1 MFVSTRGSRIFPVLL
16 SGGTGAR
23 LWPASRESHPKQL
36 LSLTEDL
43 TLLQSAAA
51 RVSDPARFEPL
62 IVVANA
68 EHRFTIA
75 EQLRLIGAKD
85 PLIVLEP
92 CGRNTAAPTA
102 VAALLARDLDPA
114 ALILVMPADHVVRD
128 TAQFLTSVDRAAEIA
143 ERGALVLF
151 GVDPTSPIPDY
162 GYIRPGAA
170 LEANPDAYRVEHFV
184 EKPSP
189 ATAEAMLEGGAHL
202 WNSGLL
208 LASAQL
214 VIDELERHE
223 PAVLLAARRSLEAAR
238 RDLDFVRLDE
248 AAFEAGPSISLDHAL
263 TERTD
268 RLAVIKAEFD
278 WTDVGAWSALWALGE
293 KTSAGNVLI
302 GEAFAEATSNSYVRS
317 EGPLVAT
324 LGVRDLI
331 VVATPDAVLVADR
344 GSEQDVGRIVELLR
358 AAGREP
364 ATQARQVR
372 RPWGWYE
379 SVVSGEGFQV
389 KRITVAPGCKLS
401 LQSHAHRAE
410 HWVVV
415 SGVALATIGDEE
427 VLVRA
432 NESVFIPLGARHRLA
447 NPGDQPLSVI
457 EVQSGAYLGEDDIV
471 RFEDD
476 YARI

>member
-1 MFVSTRGSRIFPVLL
+1 MSTRGSRIFPVLL

-36 LSLTEDL
+36 LPLTEDL

-75 EQLRLIGAKD
+75 EQLRIIGAKD
-85 PLIVLEP
+85 PLIALEP

-128 TAQFLTSVDRAAEIA
+128 TAKFLASVDQAAAIA
-143 ERGALVLF
+143 ARGALVLF

-170 LEANPDAYRVEHFV
+170 LETDAGAYRVEHFV

-189 ATAEAMLEGGAHL
+189 AVAEAMVKGGGHL

-208 LASAQL
+208 LAPAQL

-223 PAVLLAARRSLEAAR
+223 PAVLLAAKRSLAEAR

-248 AAFEAGPSISLDHAL
+248 AAFQAGPSISLDHAL

-302 GEAFAEATSNSYVRS
+302 GEAFAEATTNSYVRS

-379 SVVSGEGFQV
+379 SVVSGAGFQV

-415 SGVALATIGDEE
+415 SGVAVATIGDEE
-427 VLVRA
+427 VVVRA
-432 NESVFIPLGARHRLA
+432 NESVFIPQGARHRLA

-457 EVQSGAYLGEDDIV
+457 EVQSGDYLGEDDIV

-476 YARI
+476 YARN

>member
-1 MFVSTRGSRIFPVLL
+1 MSTRGSRIFPVLL
-16 SGGTGAR
+16 SGGAGAR

-36 LSLTEDL
+36 LALTEDL

-51 RVSDPARFEPL
+51 RVSDPARFQPL

-75 EQLRLIGAKD
+75 EQLRVIGTND

-102 VAALLARDLDPA
+102 VAALLARDLDPDA
-114 ALILVMPADHVVRD
+114 VILVMPADHVVRD
-128 TAQFLTSVDRAAEIA
+128 TGAFLRVVETAAPIA
-143 ERGALVLF
+143 RRGALVLL
-151 GVDPTSPIPDY
+151 GVEPTSPIPDY
-162 GYIRPGAA
+162 GYILPGAP
-170 LEANPDAYRVEHFV
+170 LEGEADGYEVVQFI
-184 EKPSP
+184 EKPSQ
-189 ATAEAMLEGGAHL
+189 ADAKAMLGEGGRL

-208 LASAQL
+208 LAPAQL
-214 VIDELERHE
+214 IIDELERHA
-223 PAVLLAARRSLEAAR
+223 PAVLAAAKQSLEVAR

-248 AAFEAGPSISLDHAL
+248 AAFAAGPSISIDHAL
-263 TERTD
+263 TERSD
-268 RLAVIKAEFD
+268 RLAVVKAEFD
-278 WTDVGAWSALWALGE
+278 WTDVGAWSVLWALGD
-293 KTSAGNVLI
+293 KSADGNVLI
-302 GEAFAEATSNSYVRS
+302 GEAFAEATTNSYLRS

-331 VVATPDAVLVADR
+331 VVATTDAVLVADR
-344 GSEQDVGRIVELLR
+344 GAEQDVGRVVELLR

-372 RPWGWYE
+372 RPWGSYE

-415 SGVALATIGDEE
+415 SGLALATIGDAE
-427 VLVRA
+427 VLVKA
-432 NESVFIPLGARHRLA
+432 NESVFIPQGARHRLA

-457 EVQSGAYLGEDDIV
+457 EVQSGDYLGEDDIV

-476 YARI
+476 YARA

>member
-1 MFVSTRGSRIFPVLL
+1 MSTRGSRIFPVLL

-36 LSLTEDL
+36 LALTEDL
-43 TLLQSAAA
+43 TLLQSAAT
-51 RVSDPARFEPL
+51 RVSDQSRFEPL

-75 EQLRLIGAKD
+75 EQLRVIEASD

-102 VAALLARDLDPA
+102 VAALLARDLDPDA
-114 ALILVMPADHVVRD
+114 VILVMPADHVVRD
-128 TAQFLTSVDRAAEIA
+128 TEAFLGAVETAARIA
-143 ERGALVLF
+143 RNGALVLF
-151 GVDPTSPIPDY
+151 GVEPTSPIPDY

-170 LEANPDAYRVEHFV
+170 LEGQADGFEVAQFI
-184 EKPSP
+184 EKPSQ
-189 ATAEAMLEGGAHL
+189 ANAEAMLGEGGRL

-208 LASAQL
+208 LAPAQL
-214 VIDELERHE
+214 VIDELERHA
-223 PAVLLAARRSLEAAR
+223 PAVLAAAQRALEVAR

-248 AAFEAGPSISLDHAL
+248 AAFAAGPSISIDHAL
-263 TERTD
+263 TERSD
-268 RLAVIKAEFD
+268 RLAVIKAGFD
-278 WTDVGAWSALWALGE
+278 WTDVGAWSALWALGD
-293 KTSAGNVLI
+293 KSADGNVLI
-302 GEAFAEATSNSYVRS
+302 GEAFAEATTNSYLRS

-331 VVATPDAVLVADR
+331 VVATTDAVLVADR
-344 GSEQDVGRIVELLR
+344 GAEPDVARVVEMLR

-372 RPWGWYE
+372 RPWGSYE

-389 KRITVAPGCKLS
+389 KQITVAPGCKLS

-415 SGVALATIGDEE
+415 SGVALATIGDDE
-427 VLVRA
+427 VLVKA
-432 NESVFIPLGARHRLA
+432 NESVFIPQGARHRLA

-457 EVQSGAYLGEDDIV
+457 EVQSGHYLGEDDIV

-476 YARI
+476 YARA

>member
-1 MFVSTRGSRIFPVLL
+1 MSTHGSRIFPVLL

-51 RVSDPARFEPL
+51 RVSDMARFEPL
-62 IVVANA
+62 IVVANV

-75 EQLRLIGAKD
+75 EQLRVIGAKE
-85 PLIVLEP
+85 PLIALEP
-92 CGRNTAAPTA
+92 SGRNTAAPTA
-102 VAALLARDLDPA
+102 VAALLALDLDPD

-128 TAQFLTSVDRAAEIA
+128 TAKFLSSVDRAVNVA
-143 ERGALVLF
+143 RQGALVLF

-162 GYIRPGAA
+162 GYILPGAP
-170 LEANPDAYRVEHFV
+170 LESDVDAYRVERFI

-189 ATAEAMLEGGAHL
+189 ANAEAMLAGGGRL

-208 LASAQL
+208 LAPAQL

-223 PAVLLAARRSLEAAR
+223 PAVLLAAKRSLEGAR

-263 TERTD
+263 TERSD
-268 RLAVIKAEFD
+268 RLAVVRAEFD
-278 WTDVGAWSALWALGE
+278 WTDVGAWSALWALGD
-293 KTSAGNVLI
+293 KTAAGNVLI
-302 GEAFAEATSNSYVRS
+302 GEAFAEATTNSYVRS

-432 NESVFIPLGARHRLA
+432 NESVFIPQGARHRLA

-457 EVQSGAYLGEDDIV
+457 EVQSGGYLGEDDIV

-476 YARI
+476 YARA

>member
-1 MFVSTRGSRIFPVLL
+1 MSTRGPRIFPVLL

-43 TLLQSAAA
+43 TLLQSAAT
-51 RVSDPARFEPL
+51 RVSDQTRFEAL

-75 EQLRLIGAKD
+75 EQLRLVGANE
-85 PLIVLEP
+85 PLIALEP

-102 VAALLARDLDPA
+102 VAALLALDQDPN

-128 TAQFLTSVDRAAEIA
+128 TAMFLKAVDEAAEVA
-143 ERGALVLF
+143 RGGALVLF
-151 GVDPTSPIPDY
+151 GVEPTSPVPDY
-162 GYIRPGAA
+162 GYILPGAR
-170 LEANPDAYRVEHFV
+170 LDGDADACEVRQFI
-184 EKPSP
+184 EKPSQ
-189 ATAEAMLEGGAHL
+189 ANAEAMLMSGGHL

-208 LASAQL
+208 LAPAQL
-214 VIDELERHE
+214 VIDELERHQ
-223 PAVLLAARRSLEAAR
+223 PTVLSAAKQSLENAR

-248 AAFEAGPSISLDHAL
+248 AAFAAGPSISIDHAL

-268 RLAVIKAEFD
+268 RLAVIKAGFD

-293 KTSAGNVLI
+293 KSADGNVLI
-302 GEAFAEATSNSYVRS
+302 GEAFAEATTNSYVRS

-344 GSEQDVGRIVELLR
+344 GSEQDVGQVVELLR

-372 RPWGWYE
+372 RPWGSYE
-379 SVVSGEGFQV
+379 SVISGVGFQV
-389 KRITVAPGCKLS
+389 KRITVSPGCKLS

-415 SGVALATIGDEE
+415 SGVALATIGDQE

-432 NESVFIPLGARHRLA
+432 NESVFIPQGARHRLA

-457 EVQSGAYLGEDDIV
+457 EVQSGDYLGEDDIV

-476 YARI
+476 YARV

>member
-1 MFVSTRGSRIFPVLL
+1 MLL

-62 IVVANA
+62 IIVANA

-75 EQLRLIGAKD
+75 EQLRVVGAKD
-85 PLIVLEP
+85 PLIALEP

-128 TAQFLTSVDRAAEIA
+128 TARFLASVDRAAEIA
-143 ERGALVLF
+143 QRGALVLF

-170 LEANPDAYRVEHFV
+170 FEATADAYRVEHFV

-189 ATAEAMLEGGAHL
+189 ATAEAMLQGGGHL

-208 LASAQL
+208 LAPAQL

-248 AAFEAGPSISLDHAL
+248 TAFEAGPSISLDHAL

-278 WTDVGAWSALWALGE
+278 WTDVGAWSALWTLGE
-293 KTSAGNVLI
+293 KTPAGNVLI
-302 GEAFAEATSNSYVRS
+302 GEAFAEATRNSYVRS

-476 YARI
+476 YARS

>member
-1 MFVSTRGSRIFPVLL
+1 MLL
-16 SGGTGAR
+16 SGGSGAR

-75 EQLRLIGAKD
+75 EQLRVIGAED
-85 PLIVLEP
+85 PLIALEP

-128 TAQFLTSVDRAAEIA
+128 TVQFLASVDRAAEIA
-143 ERGALVLF
+143 ERGAVVLF

-162 GYIRPGAA
+162 GYIRPGRAF
-170 LEANPDAYRVEHFV
+170 EATADAYRVEHFV
-184 EKPSP
+184 EKPSA
-189 ATAEAMLEGGAHL
+189 ATAEAMLEGGGHL

-208 LASAQL
+208 LAPAQL

-268 RLAVIKAEFD
+268 RLAVIKVEFD

-302 GEAFAEATSNSYVRS
+302 GDAFAEATSNSYVRS

-331 VVATPDAVLVADR
+331 VVAAPDAVLVADR
-344 GSEQDVGRIVELLR
+344 GSEQDVGRLVELLR
-358 AAGREP
+358 AAGHEP

-476 YARI
+476 YART

>member
-1 MFVSTRGSRIFPVLL
+1 MSARGSRIFPVLL

-51 RVSDPARFEPL
+51 RVSDKARFEPL

-75 EQLRLIGAKD
+75 EQLRVIGAKD
-85 PLIVLEP
+85 PLIALEP
-92 CGRNTAAPTA
+92 FGRNTAAPTA
-102 VAALLARDLDPA
+102 VAALMARDLDPA
-114 ALILVMPADHVVRD
+114 ALILVMPADHVVRE
-128 TAQFLTSVDRAAEIA
+128 TAKFLASVDQAKEIA
-143 ERGALVLF
+143 ANGALVLF
-151 GVDPTSPIPDY
+151 GVAPTSPVPDY

-170 LEANPDAYRVEHFV
+170 LENDAGAYRVEHFV
-184 EKPSP
+184 EKPTLES
-189 ATAEAMLEGGAHL
+189 AQAMLQDGRHL

-208 LASAQL
+208 LAPAQL
-214 VIDELERHE
+214 VIDEFERHA
-223 PAVLLAARRSLEAAR
+223 PAVLFAAKRSLDDAR
-238 RDLDFVRLDE
+238 RDLDFVRLNE

-268 RLAVIKAEFD
+268 RLAVIKAAFD

-293 KTSAGNVLI
+293 KTPDGNVLI
-302 GEAFAEATSNSYVRS
+302 GEAFAEATTNSYVRS

-324 LGVRDLI
+324 LGVRDLV

-372 RPWGWYE
+372 RPWGSYE

-389 KRITVAPGCKLS
+389 KRITVKPGCKLS

-415 SGVALATIGDEE
+415 SGVALATIGDDE
-427 VLVRA
+427 VVVRA
-432 NESVFIPLGARHRLA
+432 NESVFIPQGARHRLA
-447 NPGDQPLSVI
+447 NPGDEPLSVI
-457 EVQSGAYLGEDDIV
+457 EVQSGDYLGEDDIV

-476 YARI
+476 YART